1 MTVMNATTARQNFYK
16 VIDDALLSSEP
27 VCITS
32 KNGNVVMMSEADW
45 KAIQETLFLVSN
57 PFVREKLLKGINTP
71 LDECV
76 EDEDAD
82 SDC

>member
-1 MTVMNATTARQNFYK
+1 MTIMNAKTARQNFYK

-27 VCITS
+27 ICITS
-32 KNGNVVMMSEADW
+32 KNGNVVLLSEADW
-45 KAIQETLFLVSN
+45 KAMQETLYLVSN
-57 PFVREKLLKGINTP
+57 PVVREKLLTGINTP

-82 SDC
+82 C